1 MSEESRLHERTITSR
16 QNGRT
21 LAAILC
27 PFCGC
32 TTEAYVWSLAGSGK
46 RCGDCGALHVYHPAV
61 SVRRTL
67 PSRKP

>member
-1 MSEESRLHERTITSR
+1 VSGAREESRLHERAITSR

-21 LAAILC
+21 RAAIAC

-46 RCGDCGALHVYHPAV
+46 RCECGAVHRWHPAV
-61 SVRRTL
+61 TTKRVTR
-67 PSRKP
+67 